1 MFIYKMQMYIIAFKM
16 KPSSFNTLKKNK
28 KKSERK
34 IGRFDK
40 TEEEYACKLLHH
52 LFDRQMAGF
61 LGLNYRV
68 V

>member
-1 MFIYKMQMYIIAFKM
+1 MR
-16 KPSSFNTLKKNK
+16 PLSFSTLRKTR
-28 KKSERK
+28 KSERK

-40 TEEEYACKLLHH
+40 TEEEYILLHH

-61 LGLNYRV
+61 FGLNYRV